1 MDATAAFRQQ
11 PAAQAAAVRLGVVVH
26 PSRAVDGPLREL
38 RRWAARHGG
47 ALVQIPPPSL
57 DRRRR
62 DRLAAIHAGAA
73 AARPVLAV
81 ACGSPGALTS
91 VPSHRLVDALERFRG
106 ATRSHGACRRSR

>member
-1 MDATAAFRQQ
+1 MRRDDDSPQ

-26 PSRAVDGPLREL
+26 PSRQSTGRSASCAGGRPGMAVRWCRSRRLVSIGGDGT
-38 RRWAARHGG
+38 A
-47 ALVQIPPPSL
+47 
-57 DRRRR
+57 
-62 DRLAAIHAGAA
+62 LAAIHAGAA

-106 ATRSHGACRRSR
+106 ATRSDRACRRSR